1 MYNMCRMSSIM
12 RDAST
17 LTQLKNARALY
28 SYNKSRM
35 DAVLAGRTVKV
46 EAVIPTNNLLNMRN
60 EGAGIKFEAYEAV
73 SRGCACTSTDCS
85 GSNVCLPANG
95 MEH

>member
-1 MYNMCRMSSIM
+1 MYDEYRMSSIM

-28 SYNKSRM
+28 SYNKARM
-35 DAVLAGRTVKV
+35 TAVLAGQTVKP

-60 EGAGIKFEAYEAV
+60 EGAGIKFEAYDAV
-73 SRGCACTSTDCS
+73 SRGCACTSNECS

>member
-1 MYNMCRMSSIM
+1 MSSIM

-17 LTQLKNARALY
+17 LTKLKNARALY
-28 SYNKSRM
+28 SYNKARS
-35 DAVLAGRTVKV
+35 DAVIMGTTVKP

-60 EGAGIKFEAYEAV
+60 QGASIKFEAFEAV
-73 SRGCACTSTDCS
+73 SRGCACTSNECS

>member
-1 MYNMCRMSSIM
+1 MSSIM

-17 LTQLKNARALY
+17 VTKLKNARALY
-28 SYNKSRM
+28 SYNKTRSA
-35 DAVLAGRTVKV
+35 AVLAGQTVKP

-60 EGAGIKFEAYEAV
+60 EGAEIKFEAYDAV
-73 SRGCACTSTDCS
+73 SRGCACTATDCS
-85 GSNVCLPANG
+85 GSNICLPANA

>member
-1 MYNMCRMSSIM
+1 MSSVM

-35 DAVLAGRTVKV
+35 DSVLSGQTVKV
-46 EAVIPTNNLLNMRN
+46 EAVIPTNHLLNVRSQ
-60 EGAGIKFEAYEAV
+60 GAGIKFESFDPV
-73 SRGCACTSTDCS
+73 SRGCACTSNECS
-85 GSNVCLPANG
+85 GSNVCLPTNG